1 MESNNLELVN
11 NENLNNKIQHL
22 MMKYDVSMIFMMLIS
37 SLDNFTKDEIY
48 DVDYLEDR
56 IQTHLENFTGTEVL
70 ENSNNDKFYT
80 NINEFKKSLNKSK
93 MIKENR

>member
-22 MMKYDVSMIFMMLIS
+22 MMKYDVSMVFMMLIS

>member
-22 MMKYDVSMIFMMLIS
+22 MMKYDVSMVFMMLIS

-48 DVDYLEDR
+48 DVEYLEDR

>member
-48 DVDYLEDR
+48 DVEYLEDR